1 MSAQASMD
9 TDDGATSIVE
19 MLFYTSLVALV
30 SAGDKVGSSP
40 RRLVIVNT
48 KVRATRLNPL
58 DVISAKDFCLLVATI
73 NYL

>member
-1 MSAQASMD
+1 MI

-19 MLFYTSLVALV
+19 MLFCTSLVALV

-48 KVRATRLNPL
+48 KVRAIHVLIRLML
-58 DVISAKDFCLLVATI
+58 
-73 NYL
+73 